1 MKPLRTFLPLLFL
14 IFSFIYA
21 TPALSAAK
29 PQEISGTVMA
39 AETNKPVSGAM
50 INFFVRSDKGLALKA
65 STTTT
70 SSADGKF
77 NARLPKGSYTW
88 FVAAEGFGTWQ
99 SGTTV
104 TDFPVDLSVT
114 YLRKPALM
122 TGRLLDGSGK
132 AMPGIVI
139 AADNQ
144 ITATSGPDGRFNF
157 GPLDPH
163 GYEPALRS
171 AGWVLEK
178 SSYHYL
184 SQGENKELGDLVIR
198 RAAQVTVRLKISEN
212 GITKQLNNVRINL
225 SGNSVHRSATVDK
238 KGVVQLND
246 LPPGRFNLYASDE
259 RLKESHLEIILAE
272 GEKQAVTLSAELRT
286 PTLSIE
292 EYSEVFLPEK
302 PVKLRA
308 NALRVEKAEATLLRI
323 PAAALLNRS
332 VDLRKPEA
340 ISSAA
345 LERVT
350 TIPVTFKSRRNSHQR
365 FASISVPGLKSG
377 GYLLELK
384 NGTTVTRFSFL
395 VTRLGLVAKA
405 APGETLL
412 FATDLINGT
421 PQKGVEISGVSGSSI
436 RTEADGMT
444 GWSGSRQG
452 GRLIARN
459 GDDLAFLDLPSG
471 PSHNE
476 AATTKGYVYTERPVY
491 RPGQTVFFK
500 GVLRQVLGE
509 GYKLPATG
517 QVQISIK
524 DDNDKEVC
532 SSNQGING
540 NGSFNGSCDLP
551 QVPALGDYSI
561 TAVAAGQS
569 WQGSFKVLAY
579 RKPEFEVTVTSDRSY
594 LVTGDT
600 GQIKVSG
607 TYYFGA
613 PVAGG
618 KLVWR
623 MYSRPAWGLG
633 GGDEE
638 FYGDEE
644 RFGGYADFIG
654 EGEVTLDEHGQAII
668 PITAKAHEMPSTYTL
683 EADVSDA
690 SGRQVSASG
699 SVHVVPSLV
708 ALNVKAANYLAKP
721 GVPQEITV
729 RAASWEGT
737 PKDLPLRLT
746 FGHQVYV
753 KKTKSY
759 QWKEASAPIQI
770 STLNGV
776 AHTSFSFPSPGYWQI
791 KAEAADEAGRKAEAT
806 SSVWVWREGHAWEG
820 SYRDLEAEFDRKS
833 YKPGDTARLIVR
845 SPVTGGSLLLTLEG
859 RDIYERRI
867 VPLNGMVEVLEI
879 PVTTAQAP
887 YIHVSALTV
896 GNGRFFNRSLPLKVD
911 FQPDTLD
918 LKITQDKPIYRPGDT
933 VQLNI
938 TSNRDGQ
945 KVPAELSL
953 GVVDEAVYAIARERS
968 EDIWH
973 FFRGSREHLVS
984 TLHSFPRVFLGGA
997 AKEKAEA
1004 LAKDDGLKGLKV
1016 RKIFKDTAAWYPQL
1030 ETKAD
1035 GSATAIFT
1043 LPDNLTTWRAT
1054 AIGHTLTSQFG
1065 TARQKFIARLEL
1077 MARLSP
1083 PRFFVAGDQLQ
1094 VPGVITSM
1102 LDQKQQARGRFEASG
1117 LTLLGDASF
1126 NGEIE
1131 PRGSLRATAGVKA
1144 EQPGN
1149 ALLRLLAAGNDA
1161 GDAMELTLPV
1171 LPRSIERAV
1180 GSGIALRSEQASIEL
1195 VIPVEALTGTSSLS
1209 LTFAPSIATSL
1220 NSAITQLVEF
1230 PYGCVEQTLSRFIPA
1245 VHAKSLLGRSGWQPD
1260 PAMEAKLPLVVAEGI
1275 RRLEEMQH
1283 DDGGWGWWK
1292 TDSTSL
1298 TMTAHALYGLG
1309 LAKRAGVAVPE
1320 NLLTRGLSSLENQAG
1335 SALTDDLPRVYRALA
1350 VNERRNEA
1358 VEKRLAT
1365 AWKTLSLAD
1374 LLAYGEA
1381 LAFAEQREAV
1391 APLIEQLKKEVQH
1404 EGQAAYLKDK
1414 DAESWWYGWRWGS
1427 SAVETT
1433 ASMLTLL
1440 VKQAPNDPLNA
1451 GLAAFLARRQEG
1463 GWWRT
1468 TTASAAAI
1476 TALADYV
1483 ASSGET
1489 TASYNAVL
1497 KLGND
1502 QVATWKIENGRLVA
1516 GDSRVAIPAERLKS
1530 GPNRLTLSKNGTG
1543 AAYLAATLTYQAAPE
1558 AARSVPELKLE
1569 RTLYRIS
1576 TVKEKD
1582 TWRREYTPLKPGEAV
1597 KAGDD
1602 IEVRL
1607 TLESKRDLEYVIIED
1622 RLPAGFESR
1631 ETDRDPRFMDE
1642 SAYLGWYSHRER
1654 RDEKLA
1660 FFITSLPAGRHEFR
1674 HVLYPEIAGQM
1685 LALPAAAWPMY
1696 QPELRGESRPWNFDV
1711 R

>member
-1 MKPLRTFLPLLFL
+1 MNPLRTLLPLLFL
-14 IFSFIYA
+14 IFTCISA
-21 TPALSAAK
+21 TPALSASK
-29 PQEISGTVMA
+29 PQEITGTVMA
-39 AETNKPVSGAM
+39 AETNKPVSGA
-50 INFFVRSDKGLALKA
+50 IISFFIRSDKGLAQKA
-65 STTTT
+65 STKAT
-70 SSADGKF
+70 SGADGKF
-77 NARLPKGSYTW
+77 NTRLPKGSYAW

-99 SGTTV
+99 SSTTV
-104 TDFPVDLSVT
+104 TDKPVELST
-114 YLRKPALM
+114 NYLRKPARL

-132 AMPGIVI
+132 PMPGIVV
-139 AADNQ
+139 AADSQ
-144 ITATSGPDGRFNF
+144 TTTTSGADGRFDF

-163 GYEPALRS
+163 GYEPALRN

-178 SSYHYL
+178 NSYYYL
-184 SQGENKELGDLVIR
+184 SPGENKELGDLVIR
-198 RAAQVTVRLKISEN
+198 RAAQITVRLAISEN
-212 GITKQLNNVRINL
+212 GTPRKLEAVRLNLN
-225 SGNSVHRSATVDK
+225 GNSVYRSATVDK
-238 KGVVQLND
+238 NGIVQIAD
-246 LPPGRFNLYASDE
+246 LPPGRFTIYASDE
-259 RLKESHLEIILAE
+259 RLKDNRQEFIIGE
-272 GEKQAVTLSAELRT
+272 GEKQELVLQAELRP

-292 EYSEVFLPEK
+292 EYSEVFLPGK

-308 NALRVEKAEATLLRI
+308 NGLRVEKGEALLHRVA
-323 PAAALLNRS
+323 PSDLLNRS
-332 VDLRKPEA
+332 VDLRKPDS
-340 ISSAA
+340 ISLGAV
-345 LERVT
+345 EKVT
-350 TIPVTFKSRRNSHQR
+350 RIPITFKTRRNSHQR
-365 FASISVPGLKSG
+365 FSSIPLPGLQSG

-384 NGTTVTRFSFL
+384 SGSTATRFAFL

-412 FATDLINGT
+412 FATDLITGT
-421 PQKGVEISGVSGSSI
+421 PLKGVEISGLSGSGLL
-436 RTEADGMT
+436 TGADGMT
-444 GWSGSRQG
+444 GWSGSRPG

-459 GDDLAFLDLPSG
+459 GNDLAFLDLPGDSAQ
-471 PSHNE
+471 NNQ
-476 AATTKGYVYTERPVY
+476 AQIKGYIYTERPVY

-500 GVLRQVLGE
+500 GVIRQQHGE
-509 GYKLPATG
+509 GYRLPDAG
-517 QVQISIK
+517 DVQITIK
-524 DDNDKEVC
+524 DDNDKEIC
-532 SSNQGING
+532 SSRLNVNVA
-540 NGSFNGSCDLP
+540 GSFNGRCDLP
-551 QVPALGDYSI
+551 QVPALGDYGI
-561 TAVAAGQS
+561 TAVAGNQT
-569 WQGSFKVLAY
+569 WLGSFKVLAY
-579 RKPEFEVTVTSDRSY
+579 RKPEFEVKVASDRKF
-594 LVTGDT
+594 LVAGDT
-600 GQIKVSG
+600 GQMSVAA

-623 MYSRPAWGLG
+623 MYSRPAWELS

-638 FYGDEE
+638 YYGDEG
-644 RFGGYADFIG
+644 RNGGYADFIG
-654 EGEVTLDEHGQAII
+654 EGEQKLDDNGHALI
-668 PITAKAHEMPSTYTL
+668 PVAAKTHDMPYSYTL

-699 SVHVVPSLV
+699 SVNVVPSLV
-708 ALNVKAANYLAKP
+708 SLNVKMANYLAKP
-721 GVPQEITV
+721 EVPQEVTV
-729 RAASWEGT
+729 RAASWEGV
-737 PKDLPLRLT
+737 PKNIPVRLT
-746 FGHQVYV
+746 FGHQFYD
-753 KKTKSY
+753 KKNKSY
-759 QWKEASAPIQI
+759 QWKEE
-770 STLNGV
+770 STVQQVTTSNGV
-776 AHTSFSFPSPGYWQI
+776 ALSSFTFPSPGYWQV
-791 KAEAADEAGRKAEAT
+791 KAEAADEAGRKSVAT
-806 SSVWVWREGHAWEG
+806 ASVWVWKQGYSWQG

-833 YKPGDTARLIVR
+833 YKPGDTARLIIR
-845 SPVTGGSLLLTLEG
+845 SPITGGSLLLTLEG
-859 RDIYERRI
+859 RDIYERKI
-867 VPLNGMVEVLEI
+867 VPLNGMVEVVEI

-887 YIHVSALTV
+887 FIHVSALAV
-896 GNGRFFNRSLPLKVD
+896 GTGRFFSRTLQLKVD
-911 FQPDTLD
+911 YQPDTLD

-938 TSNRDGQ
+938 TSSREG
-945 KVPAELSL
+945 KSVPAELSL
-953 GVVDEAVYAIARERS
+953 GVVDEAVYAIARERGD
-968 EDIWH
+968 DIWQY
-973 FFRGSREHLVS
+973 FRGNRDHLVT

-997 AKEKAEA
+997 AKEKTEA

-1016 RKIFKDTAAWYPQL
+1016 RKIFKDTAAWYPLL
-1030 ETKAD
+1030 ETKED
-1035 GSATAIFT
+1035 GSATATFT

-1054 AIGHTLTSQFG
+1054 AVGHTPASQFG
-1065 TARQKFIARLEL
+1065 TSRQKFIARLEL

-1083 PRFFVAGDQLQ
+1083 PRFFVASDRLQ

-1102 LDQKQQARGRFEASG
+1102 LDQKQQARGRFEANG
-1117 LTLLGDASF
+1117 LTLLGESTF
-1126 NGEIE
+1126 SGEIE

-1149 ALLRLLAAGNDA
+1149 ALLRLLASGNDA

-1171 LPRSIERAV
+1171 LPRSIDRAI
-1180 GSGIALRSEQASIEL
+1180 GSGIALRDEQGSIDL
-1195 VIPVEALTGTSSLS
+1195 NLPAEALTGTSSLT
-1209 LTFAPSIATSL
+1209 LTFAPSISTSL

-1260 PAMEAKLPLVVAEGI
+1260 PATEAKLPLVVAEGI
-1275 RRLEEMQH
+1275 RRLEEMQQ

-1320 NLLTRGLSSLENQAG
+1320 NMLTRGLTSLENQAG
-1335 SALTDDLPRVYRALA
+1335 SALTDDLPRVFRALA

-1358 VEKRLAT
+1358 VEKRLAA

-1374 LLAYGEA
+1374 RLAYGEA
-1381 LAFAEQREAV
+1381 LSLADQREAL
-1391 APLIEQLKKEVQH
+1391 APLIEQLKHEVQH

-1433 ASMLTLL
+1433 AAMLSLL

-1451 GLAAFLARRQEG
+1451 GLAGFLARRQEG

-1468 TTASAAAI
+1468 TTASAAAV
-1476 TALADYV
+1476 TSLADYV
-1483 ASSGET
+1483 AASGET

-1497 KLGND
+1497 KLNND
-1502 QVATWKIENGRLVA
+1502 QFASWNVDKGRLVS
-1516 GDSRVAIPAERLKS
+1516 GDSRLTIPAQRLKN
-1530 GPNRLTLSKNGTG
+1530 GPNRLTLSKNGAG
-1543 AAYLAATLTYQAAPE
+1543 AAYLAATLAYQAAPE

-1582 TWRREYTPLKPGEAV
+1582 TWRREYTPLKPGESI

-1607 TLESKRDLEYVIIED
+1607 TMESKRDLEYVIIED

-1674 HVLYPEIAGQM
+1674 HVLYAEIAGQM

-1696 QPELRGESRPWNFDV
+1696 QPELRGESAPWNFDV